1 MPSEKKKRVL
11 LPPAGLDFATSPKD
25 SLVDDLRYALE
36 HAKEL
41 YSDIAWDFTLA
52 PSPTIIY
59 AHKAILYARSS
70 RSFQERFLKNKD
82 ANGMS
87 IRSVRLSNPEP
98 TIAKTDEDPF
108 LIRQELKFFYTG
120 EEGSEE
126 FLSAVDTTDE
136 LEQDKLKED
145 LIYMFKSKLYT
156 DVELVL
162 DYSEDSPEIVDEED
176 FKPIKIKAHRFIL
189 YTRSEYFKKM
199 LSSDFIE
206 ARSSSIHLDASIF
219 NQTSLNIILTFIY
232 TGNIPPSKPLT
243 LDDYEWVWIG
253 ADFLGIKFLCDEC
266 ICRIATKVHH
276 FTCTCAECQS
286 VIPRVAIFAKE
297 HDVDMLWQGCLHVL
311 SHGFDSMWPQ
321 KAFADLDEDTRE
333 EVLFTVLA
341 NIQQNNSVM
350 AAFKGC
356 RKILSNID
364 IKGIGLPWIE
374 TIRGMTHRVQ
384 SFTVKNILVDNFEQI
399 CSEDQEFLDCVDGVG
414 FSSDLL
420 EDIMNVVVE
429 EGLTEKNAARVL
441 NCITG
446 KLLTRQAVVD
456 SESFETKRVLN
467 QAKQNVFDYM
477 KKRWMSV
484 KGNGGFRLLTPW
496 QLDEFSKELG
506 VTNQELQEST
516 DHKENKPK
524 VRTPSVTN
532 GLSKKGRESSP
543 APKVTK
549 SITTVTTTTPALIV
563 TTPPQL
569 NPSPSTGGT
578 DSNSGSNTS
587 ESGSTSNS
595 SAESS
600 SMGSADTTA
609 KTNAKKGKSVRIGET
624 TTAPVWARP
633 TRASVLRQ
641 KALAESSAK
650 NPVKPRIKTNTTT
663 KSASNSSS
671 NSTQSKP
678 TTSVS
683 KTVKTTTTR
692 TPRQSTSASSLR
704 VPNGS
709 PTSQRGRSS
718 NKQNSSK
725 KNTSAT
731 SSRASSI
738 SSVTSLNSPSVSP
751 SRFGGVRQTRSSM
764 LRQLKYDDAEQRRG
778 RDRERDT
785 SPTSSR
791 ASSIASTS
799 SVASTTTSSSHHRR
813 KRSPSQ
819 NSSNTSITTNSNG
832 AITCLQPK
840 PHQIKLA
847 TIANP
852 DISVGRRVILP
863 TKNNAPG
870 VIQFLGETE
879 FAKGIWVGIELDNPV
894 GKNNGKVASTKYF
907 TAGPNHG
914 IFVRPDSLLL
924 I

>member
-1 MPSEKKKRVL
+1 M
-11 LPPAGLDFATSPKD
+11 
-25 SLVDDLRYALE
+25 
-36 HAKEL
+36 
-41 YSDIAWDFTLA
+41 
-52 PSPTIIY
+52 
-59 AHKAILYARSS
+59 YARSS

-496 QLDEFSKELG
+496 QLDEFSKGNERLFKIFFFFLFIHN
-506 VTNQELQEST
+506 NQI
-516 DHKENKPK
+516 
-524 VRTPSVTN
+524 
-532 GLSKKGRESSP
+532 SK
-543 APKVTK
+543 
-549 SITTVTTTTPALIV
+549 
-563 TTPPQL
+563 
-569 NPSPSTGGT
+569 
-578 DSNSGSNTS
+578 
-587 ESGSTSNS
+587 
-595 SAESS
+595 
-600 SMGSADTTA
+600 
-609 KTNAKKGKSVRIGET
+609 
-624 TTAPVWARP
+624 
-633 TRASVLRQ
+633 
-641 KALAESSAK
+641 
-650 NPVKPRIKTNTTT
+650 
-663 KSASNSSS
+663 
-671 NSTQSKP
+671 
-678 TTSVS
+678 
-683 KTVKTTTTR
+683 
-692 TPRQSTSASSLR
+692 
-704 VPNGS
+704 
-709 PTSQRGRSS
+709 
-718 NKQNSSK
+718 
-725 KNTSAT
+725 
-731 SSRASSI
+731 
-738 SSVTSLNSPSVSP
+738 
-751 SRFGGVRQTRSSM
+751 
-764 LRQLKYDDAEQRRG
+764 
-778 RDRERDT
+778 
-785 SPTSSR
+785 
-791 ASSIASTS
+791 
-799 SVASTTTSSSHHRR
+799 
-813 KRSPSQ
+813 
-819 NSSNTSITTNSNG
+819 
-832 AITCLQPK
+832 
-840 PHQIKLA
+840 
-847 TIANP
+847 
-852 DISVGRRVILP
+852 
-863 TKNNAPG
+863 
-870 VIQFLGETE
+870 
-879 FAKGIWVGIELDNPV
+879 
-894 GKNNGKVASTKYF
+894 
-907 TAGPNHG
+907 
-914 IFVRPDSLLL
+914 
-924 I
+924 